1 MERPITNK
9 ISSPSGHTHTPSSSI
24 TGRISREV
32 TWNVTP
38 HQHQQV
44 PTRSARQTRNPI
56 HRESQHY
63 PMAERCM
70 CSSCHLSAKLFP
82 RTGDGRIVLPIVPV
96 TRTQTAHAHNGSHG
110 AEGGDLTQY
119 MLAPSDTPGGLG
131 RSSSSSTANDVSASA
146 PLYPSEVNPTANLH
160 GRAHMVQSH
169 CSASLY
175 HDYHHHADLTSS
187 TRPPVL
193 DPCERDSERD
203 DRLDNDGDTEMKV
216 PPPTS
221 LTGPGVAGSRNV
233 SRSNPL
239 SSPNHSSHSSEHNSL
254 RQPDHDCEYE
264 TAKLSSRPPSGS
276 YTGPLLPPHPPVTL
290 QLSPMVMNPTAK
302 RGRPKGKG
310 KSKTGTSTADNLS
323 DGASSTRNS
332 PNLPL
337 LGPNHSQPLQH
348 PASHP
353 SALLQSANGPSNP
366 AISAVQQDLAPCKPR
381 RGRPPRH
388 EVVPGMGEFTVFL

>member
-1 MERPITNK
+1 
-9 ISSPSGHTHTPSSSI
+9 
-24 TGRISREV
+24 
-32 TWNVTP
+32 
-38 HQHQQV
+38 
-44 PTRSARQTRNPI
+44 
-56 HRESQHY
+56 
-63 PMAERCM
+63 
-70 CSSCHLSAKLFP
+70 
-82 RTGDGRIVLPIVPV
+82 
-96 TRTQTAHAHNGSHG
+96 
-110 AEGGDLTQY
+110 
-119 MLAPSDTPGGLG
+119 
-131 RSSSSSTANDVSASA
+131 
-146 PLYPSEVNPTANLH
+146 
-160 GRAHMVQSH
+160 
-169 CSASLY
+169 
-175 HDYHHHADLTSS
+175 
-187 TRPPVL
+187 
-193 DPCERDSERD
+193 
-203 DRLDNDGDTEMKV
+203 MKV

-337 LGPNHSQPLQH
+337 LGPNHSQSLQH